1 MPDFEFVL
9 LGGMHAAPALRL
21 ALAGLFALLATVA
34 GADESCR
41 IAFDM
46 GSSGIRAGASGSA
59 TTTQS
64 DIDFLGPLW
73 AGRGLEETVAPTI
86 AALRELPEKAGFPSA
101 CPRVGGGFSAWRLA
115 AQQDPGALA
124 ATLARIQAASGTAV
138 LVIPQVQEGAYGY
151 FGAQRLLGERLTTSH
166 VLDIGGGSLQV
177 AGARTSYGEALG
189 QKIWHRLLCQEI
201 RNAESVPCDLQPL
214 TGDELAIARTLV
226 AEKLGGVAAAL
237 PGPVTM
243 TAISRPVSRGVL
255 PAVARLV
262 PAGTTPGSMQRSAVS
277 SAIDLLAGAT
287 LPETMQLLGSNS
299 RHVAFLLSDLLL
311 VEGLL
316 QATDGETL
324 QVTEL
329 DLTNL
334 PGLLADDRAYDWGRR
349 YGCYLE
355 RLRSLG
361 SAAYAS
367 DPASCP

>member
-1 MPDFEFVL
+1 MC
-9 LGGMHAAPALRL
+9 AARIFRL
-21 ALAGLFALLATVA
+21 VAAGLFALLAA
-34 GADESCR
+34 SSGAEESCR

-59 TTTQS
+59 TTTQA
-64 DIDFLGPLW
+64 DIDYLGPLW
-73 AGRGLEETVAPTI
+73 AGRGLTETTLPTI
-86 AALRELPEKAGFPSA
+86 AALRDLPEQAGFPAA
-101 CPRVGGGFSAWRLA
+101 CARIGGGFSAWRLA
-115 AQQDPGALA
+115 AQQNPGELA
-124 ATLARIQAASGTAV
+124 DTLARIQAVSDTAI
-138 LVIPQVQEGAYGY
+138 LVIPQVREGAYGY
-151 FGAQRLLGERLTTSH
+151 FGAQRLLGERLTTTH

-177 AGARTSYGEALG
+177 AGARTTFGEALG
-189 QKIWHRLLCQEI
+189 QKIWHRHLCQEI
-201 RNAESVPCDLQPL
+201 RNSESVPCDLQPL
-214 TGDELAIARTLV
+214 TSDELAIARTLV

-262 PAGTTPGSMQRSAVS
+262 PAGAKPDSVQRSAVA
-277 SAIDLLAGAT
+277 SAITQLAAAT
-287 LPETMQLLGSNS
+287 LQETMQLLGNTS

-334 PGLLADDRAYDWGRR
+334 PGLLADDRAFAWGQR

-361 SAAYAS
+361 VDAYAS

>member
-1 MPDFEFVL
+1 MR
-9 LGGMHAAPALRL
+9 AASSLRL
-21 ALAGLFALLATVA
+21 VLAGLFALLATAA

-46 GSSGIRAGASGSA
+46 GSSGIRAGASASV
-59 TTTQS
+59 TTTQA

-86 AALRELPEKAGFPSA
+86 DALRELPNKAGFSDICA
-101 CPRVGGGFSAWRLA
+101 RIGGGFSAWRLA
-115 AQQDPGALA
+115 AEQDPEALA
-124 ATLARIQAASGTAV
+124 AILDRIQAASGTAV
-138 LVIPQVQEGAYGY
+138 LVIPQLQEGAYGY
-151 FGAQRLLGERLTTSH
+151 FGARQLLGERLTTSH

-177 AGARTSYGEALG
+177 AGAQTSYGEALG
-189 QKIWHRLLCQEI
+189 QKIWHRHLCQEI
-201 RNAESVPCDLQPL
+201 RNSESVPCALQPL

-226 AEKLGGVAAAL
+226 AEKLGGVAATL

-262 PAGTTPGSMQRSAVS
+262 PAGATADSVQRSAVAT
-277 SAIDLLAGAT
+277 AINQLAGAT
-287 LPETMQLLGSNS
+287 LSETMQLLGNTS

-316 QATDGETL
+316 QATDAETL

-334 PGLLADDRAYDWGRR
+334 PGLLADDRAYDWRRR
-349 YGCYLE
+349 YGCYLD